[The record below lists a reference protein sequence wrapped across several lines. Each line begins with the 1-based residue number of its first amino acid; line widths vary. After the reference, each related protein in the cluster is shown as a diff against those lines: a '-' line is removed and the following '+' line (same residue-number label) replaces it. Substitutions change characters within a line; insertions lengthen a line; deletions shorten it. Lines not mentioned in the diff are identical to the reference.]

1 MEEWQQDLG
10 LDFLLSTQV
19 VVLGAW
25 ELVENPRSP
34 MEEPLEPWDIKV
46 GAASG
51 NLVAGRESDLLGTPD
66 SRPHQRWCYC
76 LVENVNL
83 L

>member
-1 MEEWQQDLG
+1 MEELQQDLA
-10 LDFLLSTQV
+10 LDFLPFIQV

-34 MEEPLEPWDIKV
+34 MEEPLEPWDTKV
-46 GAASG
+46 GAALG
-51 NLVAGRESDLLGTPD
+51 NPVAGRESDLLGTPD

>member
-1 MEEWQQDLG
+1 MEEWQQDLA
-10 LDFLLSTQV
+10 LDFLLFTQV

-34 MEEPLEPWDIKV
+34 MEEPLEPWDTKV
-46 GAASG
+46 GAALG
-51 NLVAGRESDLLGTPD
+51 NLVAGRGSDLPETPD

-83 L
+83 P

>member
-1 MEEWQQDLG
+1 MEELQQDLA
-10 LDFLLSTQV
+10 LDFLQFTRV

-34 MEEPLEPWDIKV
+34 MEEPLEPWDTKV